1 MSHKPYV
8 NSSYLFLLELFETML
23 SSVFDD
29 EALSVADDD
38 LDLVLGM
45 ESLPDDSEAAVMI
58 CSLMQLSA

>member
-1 MSHKPYV
+1 
-8 NSSYLFLLELFETML
+8 ML